1 MKFGYI
7 LPNYGNK
14 ISAQELLEISAVCE
28 EEGFD
33 SVWATDHVIMPTEQ
47 REPYGQLIE
56 PLVTLSF
63 IASRCEKLKVG
74 TSILIL
80 PQRDPILVAK
90 QAVAL
95 DALSGGRLILG
106 LGAGWVE
113 KEFEFLGADFQKR
126 GQVMDEG
133 IELIRKLWKDDVVDF
148 EGRFFRVKDALFL
161 PKPLAGGIPI
171 WIGGNG
177 APSIRRAVRLGDGW
191 HPVGPDLEAFSA
203 GADRIREAGR
213 RITLSMRMTTDV
225 RKKRETYVGANNE
238 KRVAVSGSA
247 AEIRKQIDGYA
258 AAGLEYYCAS
268 MNHPAAP
275 EIVADLR
282 KFAEE
287 VVRSYA

>member
-1 MKFGYI
+1 
-7 LPNYGNK
+7 
-14 ISAQELLEISAVCE
+14 
-28 EEGFD
+28 
-33 SVWATDHVIMPTEQ
+33 
-47 REPYGQLIE
+47 
-56 PLVTLSF
+56 
-63 IASRCEKLKVG
+63 
-74 TSILIL
+74 
-80 PQRDPILVAK
+80 
-90 QAVAL
+90 
-95 DALSGGRLILG
+95 
-106 LGAGWVE
+106 
-113 KEFEFLGADFQKR
+113 
-126 GQVMDEG
+126 
-133 IELIRKLWKDDVVDF
+133 
-148 EGRFFRVKDALFL
+148 
-161 PKPLAGGIPI
+161 
-171 WIGGNG
+171 
-177 APSIRRAVRLGDGW
+177 VRLGDGW